1 MFVQP
6 VLAFSVHDTICYR
19 LGMSQSTN
27 CCNSRSAFIEIRS
40 VRVRSILVALIT
52 LASPGLLWTEEE
64 DSVGKSTVKRA
75 VESAST
81 SPETAKVATED
92 APTVDPGR
100 TEVELTYSFGHA
112 GRVFNSA
119 GHVRDRGTL
128 DVQLFTVTA
137 TRGLVDGL
145 DTALSVAW
153 QDLIVDDDDE
163 FDDGVGNVVV
173 NAKWRFFQSG
183 DGTMVLSW
191 LPGFTAPF
199 SGEARDREFI
209 PLQDY
214 WSLDNLVALTLVGE
228 RLNLSLDAG
237 YVLPFGGERNTDRG
251 NITGNAALGY
261 QLTPWFQPEV
271 ELNYGHGFVDDGTDT
286 DFLGATA
293 GVILNLP
300 RDLRLDLGFRQT
312 FYGRN
317 VELGTGV
324 LANFSVTF

>member
-1 MFVQP
+1 M
-6 VLAFSVHDTICYR
+6 CYR

-27 CCNSRSAFIEIRS
+27 CCNSRSAFLEIRS

-52 LASPGLLWTEEE
+52 LASPGLLWTEEK
-64 DSVGKSTVKRA
+64 DSVDKSTVKRA

-119 GHVRDRGTL
+119 GHVRDRGAL

-153 QDLIVDDDDE
+153 QDLIEDGDDE

-183 DGTMVLSW
+183 DGTVALSW

-199 SGEARDREFI
+199 SGDARGEEFV

-214 WSLDNLVALTLVGE
+214 WSLDKLVALTLVGE
-228 RLNLSLDAG
+228 RFNLSFDAG
-237 YVLPFGGERNTDRG
+237 YSLPFGGDRDDDCG
-251 NITGNAALGY
+251 NITGNAAVGY

-271 ELNYGHGFVDDGTDT
+271 ELGYGYGFVDGETDA
-286 DFLGATA
+286 DSLAGTA

-300 RDLRLDLGFRQT
+300 RDLRIDLAFRHT
-312 FYGRN
+312 LYGRN
-317 VELGTGV
+317 IELGMGV